1 MPDLYMLRRS
11 DNGLLQVASGSDAA
25 ARAER
30 LSEDHAFDVTVAAVL
45 PLMGHRLQNVEWHL
59 GSPPLKGNWHDCS
72 LSVALSAIA
81 AAVDDD
87 GGSLEPALEPY
98 IETGIEP
105 PCLEDF
111 LEPCNNVEATK
122 VRDVT
127 EASSVHM
134 SKSEMQAMLRDLRQV
149 VLPDAGGRKRRVWK
163 DSAGRSLRLRA

>member
-1 MPDLYMLRRS
+1 MSDLYMLRRS
-11 DNGLLQVASGSDAA
+11 DNGLLQLACGGDAA

-127 EASSVHM
+127 EALSVHM

-149 VLPDAGGRKRRVWK
+149 VLPDAGGRKRWVWK
-163 DSAGRSLRLRA
+163 DGAGRSLRLRA

>member
-1 MPDLYMLRRS
+1 MPDLYMLKRS
-11 DNGLLQVASGSDAA
+11 DNGLLQPACGGDAA

-59 GSPPLKGNWHDCS
+59 GSPPLKGKWHDCS
-72 LSVALSAIA
+72 LSVALSAVA

-87 GGSLEPALEPY
+87 GSFEPEVEPY
-98 IETGIEP
+98 IETSIDP
-105 PCLEDF
+105 PSLEDF

-127 EASSVHM
+127 EALSAHM